1 MPIVDNRLTATRN
14 TRTKLSHRELAWRMV
29 DEEVYVSLPTVYR
42 ILRAAKLTESAF
54 LQLEA
59 GNSGMYFFALAVLL
73 VFLVLAAQFDS

>member
-1 MPIVDNRLTATRN
+1 
-14 TRTKLSHRELAWRMV
+14 MV

-59 GNSGMYFFALAVLL
+59 GNWECT
-73 VFLVLAAQFDS
+73 FLRRPCYSSSWSSPHNLTADRYH